1 MSTSK
6 TKSIRYIFSGHESFP
21 CKSLWLKKGYDYIVA
36 GNNFNNPEAVIG
48 LGVGKN
54 MVASIRFWL
63 RAFGL
68 IENDKPTA
76 LANYLFNEQDGKD
89 KYLEDIATL
98 WLLHFNLVFSEEA
111 TLYHMF
117 FCGVQRERTH
127 FEREQV
133 LTYVKLRM
141 VEAGKP
147 TLFNPNTV
155 KKDIAVLLQNYTLPR
170 KPQSNEDY
178 SSLLIDLDLIRQNS
192 ESKSYYFNVDG
203 KRQVTKE
210 IFLYGLLKLKEQE
223 GDNTIPFDT
232 IQECVGLVFC
242 MQDFETIEML
252 KQLAVEYSECFA
264 YSDVAGIKQ
273 VQFTKDLD
281 VKQVLDNYYV
291 PSLLLYQQHISQ
303 AYRLKRRRP

>member
-1 MSTSK
+1 MRFLFSPNFVELGTMTTTANK
-6 TKSIRYIFSGHESFP
+6 AKGVKYTFSGHESFP
-21 CKSLWLKKGYDYIVA
+21 CKSLWLKKGYDFVVA
-36 GNNFNNPEAVIG
+36 GNDFNSPEAVIG

-63 RAFGL
+63 KAFG
-68 IENDKPTA
+68 ITENDKSTW
-76 LANYLFNEQDGKD
+76 LGDYLFDESKGKD
-89 KYLEDIATL
+89 KYLEDMATL

-111 TLYHMF
+111 TLYKMF

-141 VEAGKP
+141 VEANKM
-147 TLFNPNTV
+147 TLFNANTV
-155 KKDIAVLLQNYTLPR
+155 KKDIGVLLQNYALPR
-170 KPQSNEDY
+170 KAQSNEDF
-178 SSLLIDLDLIRQNS
+178 SSLLIDLDLIRQSS
-192 ESKSYYFNVDG
+192 EGKGYFFNVDG
-203 KRQVTKE
+203 KRKVTKE

-232 IQECVGLVFC
+232 IQERVGQVFC

-252 KQLAVEYSECFA
+252 KLLASDYSQYFA

-273 VQFTKDLD
+273 VQFMKDLD
-281 VKQVLDNYYV
+281 VKQVLDDYYG
-291 PSLLLYQQHISQ
+291 I
-303 AYRLKRRRP
+303 

>member
-1 MSTSK
+1 MPITKLRTMSISK
-6 TKSIRYIFSGHESFP
+6 VKRYAFSGHESFP
-21 CKSLWLKKGYDYIVA
+21 CKTLWLKKGYDFVVDK
-36 GNNFNNPEAVIG
+36 NDFNSPEAVIG

-54 MVASIRFWL
+54 MVSSIRFWL
-63 RAFGL
+63 RAFGVT
-68 IENDKPTA
+68 ENDKPTP
-76 LANYLFNEQDGKD
+76 LAIYLFDDKGGKD
-89 KYLEDIATL
+89 CFLEDIATL

-111 TLYHMF
+111 TLYKMF

-141 VEAGKP
+141 VEAGKM

-155 KKDIAVLLQNYTLPR
+155 KKDIAVLLQNYALPR
-170 KPQSNEDY
+170 KPQSNEDF
-178 SSLLIDLDLIRQNS
+178 SSLLIDLDLVRQNS
-192 ESKSYYFNVDG
+192 EGKGYYFNVDG

-232 IQECVGLVFC
+232 IQEKVGLVFC
-242 MQDFETIEML
+242 MQDFETIDML
-252 KQLAVEYSECFA
+252 KLLASEYSQYFA
-264 YSDVAGIKQ
+264 YNDVAGIKQ

-281 VKQVLDNYYV
+281 IKQVLDNYYGKD
-291 PSLLLYQQHISQ
+291 I
-303 AYRLKRRRP
+303 